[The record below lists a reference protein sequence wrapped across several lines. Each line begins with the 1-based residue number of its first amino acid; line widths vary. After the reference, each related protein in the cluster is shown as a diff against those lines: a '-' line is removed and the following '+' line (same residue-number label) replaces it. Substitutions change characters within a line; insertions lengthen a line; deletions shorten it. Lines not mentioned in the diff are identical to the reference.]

1 MYFSI
6 MQTSW
11 FVHSTITHNT
21 HYKTKKCV
29 TIIDKKK
36 YTDHKSRLKNKFMDL
51 NAIYY
56 CIMIFMNPSTILK
69 NILLCIAYEM

>member
-11 FVHSTITHNT
+11 FVHSTITHNTT

-51 NAIYY
+51 NAIY
-56 CIMIFMNPSTILK
+56 
-69 NILLCIAYEM
+69 